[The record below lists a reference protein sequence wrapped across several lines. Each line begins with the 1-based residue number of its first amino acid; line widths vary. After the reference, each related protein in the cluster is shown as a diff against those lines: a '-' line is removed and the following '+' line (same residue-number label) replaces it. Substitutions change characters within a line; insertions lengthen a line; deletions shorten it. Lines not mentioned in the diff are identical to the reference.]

1 MVEAG
6 CGRRSTVDDD
16 GDGDGDVD
24 DAGGWQYG
32 LKPSAD
38 HAGL

>member
-6 CGRRSTVDDD
+6 CAVDGRLSTVDDD
-16 GDGDGDVD
+16 GDGDD
-24 DAGGWQYG
+24 DGGWQYG
-32 LKPSAD
+32 LIPSAD